1 MVKVFCSIQST
12 RKKLYWELVETT
24 QVYPSARHKYTTSF
38 HNYSLDWETIY
49 LIPHVVTIDTNTRIF
64 QYKILNRILYT
75 NKSLYKMKI
84 VSSPLCTFC
93 HTSEES
99 LEHLFCYCEHSITF
113 WKSVVLWLKSIDIDI
128 DFLSDYDIIFGLA
141 QKNLNWALL
150 NHIIIIGK
158 QVIYSNRLKNFLP
171 VLPQV
176 FLKIKYV

>member
-1 MVKVFCSIQST
+1 MVWQKN
-12 RKKLYWELVETT
+12 KKN
-24 QVYPSARHKYTTSF
+24 KK
-38 HNYSLDWETIY
+38 NSLDWETIY

-99 LEHLFCYCEHSITF
+99 LSEESLEHSIAF
-113 WKSVVLWLKSIDIDI
+113 WESVILWLKSINIDI
-128 DFLSDYDIIFGLA
+128 DFLSDCDIIFGLA

-150 NHIIIIGK
+150 NHTIIIGK

-176 FLKIKYV
+176 FLKIKYFESIERSIALKNNKLKIHDEKWKPIITFL